1 MKKNNNS
8 GFKKAAAIL
17 NLVMAIVAIAYIA
30 FIFLDIKFFHIT
42 LPDTENGESGD
53 AGWETIGVALL
64 WALMIIF
71 NFIPY
76 GLAII
81 MSIVKGA
88 VDFSCIKKGK
98 AMPKA
103 LLIVATIFKG
113 LALISSVYFVYWTF
127 DVGIYPWASALLVTT
142 VVLIAS
148 VVFDFLA
155 LKGDV
160 DNVPVVRD
168 TEYLETFDD
177 NKAA

>member
-30 FIFLDIKFFHIT
+30 FIFLDIGVFHIT

-53 AGWETIGVALL
+53 AGLALVVL
-64 WALMIIF
+64 AVFIYLIIF
-71 NFIPY
+71 NFIPC

-88 VDFSCIKKGK
+88 VGFSCIKKGK

-103 LLIVATIFKG
+103 LLIVATVFKG
-113 LALISSVYFVYWTF
+113 LVLISNVFFTYWMIA
-127 DVGIYPWASALLVTT
+127 VGIYPWALVLLVTT

-148 VVFDFLA
+148 VVFDFLT

-160 DNVPVVRD
+160 DNVPMVRD

-177 NKAA
+177 SKAA

>member
-17 NLVMAIVAIAYIA
+17 NLVVAIVAIAYIV
-30 FIFLDIKFFHIT
+30 FIFLDIETFHLT

-53 AGWETIGVALL
+53 AGLAIGAAIIL
-64 WALMIIF
+64 ALMIYF
-71 NFIPY
+71 SFIPY
-76 GLAII
+76 GLVSI

-98 AMPKA
+98 AISLA
-103 LLIVATIFKG
+103 LLIVAAILKTLG
-113 LALISSVYFVYWTF
+113 LISGAFFLIMTFEDLFV
-127 DVGIYPWASALLVTT
+127 WAAALLVTT

-160 DNVPVVRD
+160 NNVPMVRD

>member
-17 NLVMAIVAIAYIA
+17 NLVVAIVAIAYIV
-30 FIFLDIKFFHIT
+30 FIFLDIETFHLT

-53 AGWETIGVALL
+53 AGLAIGAAIIL
-64 WALMIIF
+64 ALMIYF

-76 GLAII
+76 GLVSI

-88 VDFSCIKKGK
+88 VGFSCIKKGK

-103 LLIVATIFKG
+103 LLIITVILKILG
-113 LALISSVYFVYWTF
+113 LISGAFFLIMTF
-127 DVGIYPWASALLVTT
+127 EDLFAWAAVLLVTM
-142 VVLIAS
+142 VVFIVSL
-148 VVFDFLA
+148 VFDFVA

-160 DNVPVVRD
+160 NNVPVVRD

>member
-1 MKKNNNS
+1 MKNTKQS
-8 GFKKAAAIL
+8 GLKQAAAIL

-30 FIFLDIKFFHIT
+30 FIFLDIETFHLT

-53 AGWETIGVALL
+53 AGLAIGAAIIL
-64 WALMIIF
+64 ALMIYF
-71 NFIPY
+71 SFIPY
-76 GLAII
+76 GLVSI

-88 VDFSCIKKGK
+88 VGFSCIKKGK

-113 LALISSVYFVYWTF
+113 LALISSAFFLIMTFEELFV
-127 DVGIYPWASALLVTT
+127 WAAALLVTT

-160 DNVPVVRD
+160 DNVPMVRD

>member
-1 MKKNNNS
+1 
-8 GFKKAAAIL
+8 
-17 NLVMAIVAIAYIA
+17 
-30 FIFLDIKFFHIT
+30 LDIETFHLT

-53 AGWETIGVALL
+53 FGLALGAAIIL
-64 WALMIIF
+64 ALMIYF
-71 NFIPY
+71 SFIPY
-76 GLAII
+76 GLVSI

-88 VDFSCIKKGK
+88 VGFSCIKKGK

-103 LLIVATIFKG
+103 LLIVTAILKG
-113 LALISSVYFVYWTF
+113 LALISSAFFLIMTF
-127 DVGIYPWASALLVTT
+127 EDLFAWAAVLLVTT

-148 VVFDFLA
+148 VVFDFVA

-160 DNVPVVRD
+160 NNVPMVRD

>member
-53 AGWETIGVALL
+53 AGLAIGAAIIL
-64 WALMIIF
+64 ALMIYF

-76 GLAII
+76 GLVSI

-98 AMPKA
+98 AISLA
-103 LLIVATIFKG
+103 LLIVAAILKTLG
-113 LALISSVYFVYWTF
+113 LISGAFFLIMTF
-127 DVGIYPWASALLVTT
+127 EDLFAWAAVLLVTM
-142 VVLIAS
+142 VVFIVS
-148 VVFDFLA
+148 IVFDFLA
-155 LKGDV
+155 LKGGCN
-160 DNVPVVRD
+160 NVPMVRN

>member
-17 NLVMAIVAIAYIA
+17 NLVVAIVAIAYIV
-30 FIFLDIKFFHIT
+30 FIFLDINVFHIT

-53 AGWETIGVALL
+53 AGLAIGAAIIL
-64 WALMIIF
+64 ALMIYF

-76 GLAII
+76 GLVSI

-103 LLIVATIFKG
+103 LLILATIFKG
-113 LALISSVYFVYWTF
+113 LALISSAFFLIMTFEDLFV
-127 DVGIYPWASALLVTT
+127 WAAALLVTT

-148 VVFDFLA
+148 IVFDFLA
-155 LKGDV
+155 LKGGRN
-160 DNVPVVRD
+160 NVPMVRD

>member
-1 MKKNNNS
+1 MKNTKQS

-17 NLVMAIVAIAYIA
+17 NLVVAIVAIAYIA

-42 LPDTENGESGD
+42 LPDTESGENGDFGL
-53 AGWETIGVALL
+53 ALGAAIIL
-64 WALMIIF
+64 ALMIYF
-71 NFIPY
+71 SFIPY
-76 GLAII
+76 GLVSI

-88 VDFSCIKKGK
+88 VGFSCIKKGK

-103 LLIVATIFKG
+103 LLIITVILKILG
-113 LALISSVYFVYWTF
+113 LISGAFFLSMTF
-127 DVGIYPWASALLVTT
+127 EDLFAWAAVLLVTM
-142 VVLIAS
+142 VVFIVSL
-148 VVFDFLA
+148 VFDFVA

-160 DNVPVVRD
+160 NNVPVVRD

>member
-8 GFKKAAAIL
+8 GLKKAAAIL

-30 FIFLDIKFFHIT
+30 FIFLDLGVFHIT

-53 AGWETIGVALL
+53 ALFALG
-64 WALMIIF
+64 ALAVFIYLIIF
-71 NFIPY
+71 NFIPCV
-76 GLAII
+76 LAII

-88 VDFSCIKKGK
+88 VGFSCIKKGR

-113 LALISSVYFVYWTF
+113 LALISNVLFTYWTF
-127 DVGIYPWASALLVTT
+127 AGWIYPWAAALLVTT

-160 DNVPVVRD
+160 DNVPMVRD